1 MVQIFWLQNQAKKV
15 GLLFTGQP
23 SAKSEK
29 TDILRNLIFY
39 RSPKNFTEGYS
50 PSLLRLSQKVDAFAV
65 PIYSQSEDLKLPAF
79 HVKTL
84 RVDEYLGENS
94 SLDQRNKT

>member
-15 GLLFTGQP
+15 GLLFTVAFGE
-23 SAKSEK
+23 KK
-29 TDILRNLIFY
+29 TDLLRNLIFY